1 MSAFCRFQ
9 KAFNTVD
16 FTTPPIPDAVD
27 PAQKSDI
34 FVFFIY
40 IFSKCEILWL
50 TLRKKI
56 CVKNRL
62 NFYFY
67 FRKNLFFIGY

>member
-1 MSAFCRFQ
+1 M
-9 KAFNTVD
+9 
-16 FTTPPIPDAVD
+16 PPIPDAVD

-34 FVFFIY
+34 FVFFTS
-40 IFSKCEILWL
+40 FQNVLFCEILWL

-56 CVKNRL
+56 CIKNRL

-67 FRKNLFFIGY
+67 FKKNLFFIGY